1 VTVDIQ
7 AEVEHAAQ
15 YWASQQERSSSDVP
29 LSLLVITESGER
41 VVMGFAD
48 GMSDELRP
56 QFGRVVREA
65 VGQSVGERI
74 EAFVS
79 ISTAWYSHRLDVRP
93 RDDPQ
98 AGEVLVVYG
107 ANRQGQSAFRAY
119 EMLRFGDEVRL
130 RPLDWE
136 MDEAYPPTF
145 QQILEED

>member
-1 VTVDIQ
+1 MTVDIQ

-65 VGQSVGERI
+65 VGQSVNVKRK
-74 EAFVS
+74 A
-79 ISTAWYSHRLDVRP
+79 THRDGQKCTRLSDRA
-93 RDDPQ
+93 Q
-98 AGEVLVVYG
+98 G
-107 ANRQGQSAFRAY
+107 ARRRVEGSQ
-119 EMLRFGDEVRL
+119 
-130 RPLDWE
+130 
-136 MDEAYPPTF
+136 
-145 QQILEED
+145 